1 MGKTRKISK
10 RKAPAESATSLP
22 EGTMKGGYVIKK
34 YNGVP
39 RWIPQV
45 SAELNGFRLFTTDI
59 AAKYIGKP
67 ISIYSREYKDAW
79 PTKSSWSSKSDST
92 HLKYTFI
99 PSGDAIKGKTRL
111 EGWLKTQRPP
121 VKKGDRF
128 AIEGPLYLGK
138 DLLIQGLQVDSN
150 GGKILSEDLLGSE
163 VFVKV

>member
-22 EGTMKGGYVIKK
+22 EGSMKGGYVIKK

-79 PTKSSWSSKSDST
+79 PTKSSWTSKSDST

-99 PSGDAIKGKTRL
+99 PSGDAIKGKTRI
-111 EGWLKTQRPP
+111 EGWLKAQTPI
-121 VKKGDRF
+121 KKGDRF

-138 DLLIQGLQVDSN
+138 DLLIQGLQVDS
-150 GGKILSEDLLGSE
+150 GGKILSDDLLGSE